1 MNPEITKKFSDKFL
15 PEEKEIIA
23 LIETPTNGASYYG
36 GAWVPSNDPLAYID
50 VETGELFYK
59 NTRIQWLVPD
69 NNWKYFFQAQK
80 AFRLKVRAIKPENA
94 SKVFQHTFMLVEIVE
109 ENVTEPR
116 FEAILEEYN
125 TEVTYEDDDF
135 SLELNK
141 IYGIFEGEMYYEE
154 EEDGLSLNVHTDDIE
169 KLKELLNLF
178 RQKALTNF
186 KAWIEHLKAF
196 AAEKLTTLANKWQK
210 EADATAPEITPKHF
224 TERMSITELVL
235 FDDERF
241 CIYFDDDDMFLGH
254 AITVYGN
261 LSGKLEDATIE
272 G

>member
-1 MNPEITKKFSDKFL
+1 MNPETIQKFSDKFL

-23 LIETPTNGASYYG
+23 LIETPTNGASYYQ

-50 VETGELFYK
+50 VDTGELFYK
-59 NTRIQWLVPD
+59 NTRIEWLVEKD
-69 NNWKYFFQAQK
+69 WKHFFKAQK

-94 SKVFQHTFMLVEIVE
+94 SKAFQHSFMLVEILE
-109 ENVTEPR
+109 EDITEPR
-116 FEAILEEYN
+116 FDSILEEYN
-125 TEVTYEDDDF
+125 TEVTYEYDDF

-141 IYGIFEGEMYYEE
+141 IYGHFEGGMYYEE
-154 EEDGLSLNVHTDDIE
+154 EEEGLSLNVHTDDIE

-178 RQKALTNF
+178 RQTALTNF
-186 KAWIEHLKAF
+186 KLWIEQLKVF
-196 AAEKLTTLANKWQK
+196 AAEKLTDLANKWQK
-210 EADATAPEITPKHF
+210 EEDASASDITPEGF
-224 TERMSITELVL
+224 AQRMSITELIL
-235 FDDERF
+235 FDDKRF
-241 CIYFDDDDMFLGH
+241 CVYFDDDDMFWGH

>member
-1 MNPEITKKFSDKFL
+1 MTPEIIEKFSDKFL
-15 PEEKEIIA
+15 PKEKEIIA

-50 VETGELFYK
+50 VETRELFYK
-59 NTRIQWLVPD
+59 NTRIEWLVEKD
-69 NNWKYFFQAQK
+69 WKHFFQAQK
-80 AFRLKVRAIKPENA
+80 AFRLKVRPIKPENA

-125 TEVTYEDDDF
+125 TEITYQDDDF

-141 IYGIFEGEMYYEE
+141 KYGSFEGGMYYQE

-169 KLKELLNLF
+169 KLKELLTLF
-178 RQKALTNF
+178 RQTALANF
-186 KAWIEHLKAF
+186 KAWIEHLKSF
-196 AAEKLTTLANKWQK
+196 AAEKLTDLANEWQK
-210 EADATAPEITPKHF
+210 EADATTPEITPERF
-224 TERMSITELVL
+224 AQRMSITSIIL
-235 FDDERF
+235 FEEERF
-241 CIYFDDDDMFLGH
+241 CIYFDDDDMFWGH
-254 AITVYGN
+254 AIAVYGN
-261 LSGKLEDATIE
+261 LKGELEEATIE